1 MEKVAGSN
9 PAGCT
14 ILVTKDN
21 LMEEPHYHEDKESG
35 LLVKCFNHC
44 TNLLT
49 DYRFWIGVTISYP
62 LEHFLWEKVWPFSLV
77 MHFLG
82 L

>member
-1 MEKVAGSN
+1 MSDEHFHKDEK
-9 PAGCT
+9 T
-14 ILVTKDN
+14 
-21 LMEEPHYHEDKESG
+21 G

-49 DYRFWIGVTISYP
+49 DYRFWVGVTISFP
-62 LEHFLWEKVWPFSLV
+62 IEHFLWEKVWPFYILT
-77 MHFLG
+77 HFLG